1 MCAETRASVPD
12 TQERKSSV
20 QQGAEGSKGFDRPP
34 CQRQRCRICGRG
46 GISGQEGSFH
56 CGSGQCG
63 HRRDEGGGER
73 VDTVGASGR
82 GGSHR
87 LALAHPGCTT
97 VLSDSRTAVRNY
109 TRGSVC
115 MAAVRVLRAVN
126 PTDRAGTIKW
136 FPAHMGRDVS
146 ARGNANHNKAARGFT
161 YRPAQPADSTK
172 EWWCE
177 AKDRMTEYSE
187 VLNWYRLGRRTMPP
201 PHPGLTRN
209 EAVTFRQL
217 RLGCYP
223 RRCSSNT
230 CALAY
235 M

>member
-12 TQERKSSV
+12 TQKRKSSV

-109 TRGSVC
+109 TRGSVYGSS
-115 MAAVRVLRAVN
+115 
-126 PTDRAGTIKW
+126 AG
-136 FPAHMGRDVS
+136 
-146 ARGNANHNKAARGFT
+146 AARGEPNGQSGYNQVVPGSHGKGRVSPRQRKPQQGGARFHIPP
-161 YRPAQPADSTK
+161 RPTG
-172 EWWCE
+172 
-177 AKDRMTEYSE
+177 
-187 VLNWYRLGRRTMPP
+187 RLDEGVVVRSQ
-201 PHPGLTRN
+201 
-209 EAVTFRQL
+209 RQDD
-217 RLGCYP
+217 GV
-223 RRCSSNT
+223 
-230 CALAY
+230 
-235 M
+235 